1 MKKKPKEQ
9 KSYDFGNQP
18 KFYSLDGDL
27 DLADGDT
34 LPRNTSGEFIIYFLF
49 VYLIYSFIDFC
60 MKQHVKYTK

>member
-1 MKKKPKEQ
+1 MKRKPKEQ

-34 LPRNTSGEFIIYFLF
+34 LPRKTAGRYNKTCL
-49 VYLIYSFIDFC
+49 LLC
-60 MKQHVKYTK
+60 

>member
-27 DLADGDT
+27 DLADEDT
-34 LPRNTSGEFIIYFLF
+34 LPRKTAGEYLKRYICIFSFYVLFFFL
-49 VYLIYSFIDFC
+49 
-60 MKQHVKYTK
+60 MKKHVKCT